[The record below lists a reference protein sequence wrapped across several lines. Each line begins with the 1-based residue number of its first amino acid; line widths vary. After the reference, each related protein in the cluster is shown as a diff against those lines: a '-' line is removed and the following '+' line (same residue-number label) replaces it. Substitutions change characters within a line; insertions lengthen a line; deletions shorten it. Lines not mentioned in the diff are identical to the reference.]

1 MVALQTVLYPIT
13 LFFNNHRLIKVIR
26 DFINDLNI
34 KASQQVPKHLC
45 PNFTLL

>member
-26 DFINDLNI
+26 DFINLNI
-34 KASQQVPKHLC
+34 KASQQVLKHLC